1 MDWVYI
7 LLIFIVPVAVWVL
20 NSLFRPDDQQRPE
33 GRPGAR
39 PQRADIDRFLEE
51 INRRRRQASDRRVEP
66 VQEVRPA
73 PAPPERS
80 RARRPERV
88 PRPLP
93 NTPAPPPRSR
103 PVRRVPDAVEVVVA
117 EAYIPPA
124 PVAQPRVD
132 QTTVAALRSIGAAP
146 PPSPMPALAQVAS
159 MLRSPHALVA
169 GIMLQE
175 ILGPPVSRRK
185 RPQ

>member
-20 NSLFRPDDQQRPE
+20 NSLFRPDDQQRSE

-73 PAPPERS
+73 PPPPERS
-80 RARRPERV
+80 RTRARRPERV

-93 NTPAPPPRSR
+93 NTPAPPPR
-103 PVRRVPDAVEVVVA
+103 PARRVIDPVDVVLA
-117 EAYIPPA
+117 EAVPPTA
-124 PVAQPRVD
+124 LAVQPMAD
-132 QTTVAALRSIGAAP
+132 QTTVAALRSIGAP
-146 PPSPMPALAQVAS
+146 PRPAPMPALAQVAS
-159 MLRSPHALVA
+159 MLRSPYALVA

-185 RPQ
+185 PPQ

>member
-51 INRRRRQASDRRVEP
+51 INRRRRQASDRRVER
-66 VQEVRPA
+66 VEEVRPA
-73 PAPPERS
+73 PPPPERS
-80 RARRPERV
+80 RTRRPERV

-93 NTPAPPPRSR
+93 NTPAPPPR
-103 PVRRVPDAVEVVVA
+103 PPQARRVLQPVEVILADAV
-117 EAYIPPA
+117 PPTVLA
-124 PVAQPRVD
+124 VQPTAD
-132 QTTVAALRSIGAAP
+132 LTTVAALRSIGAP
-146 PPSPMPALAQVAS
+146 PRPAPMPALAQVAS
-159 MLRSPHALVA
+159 MLRSPYALVA

-185 RPQ
+185 PPQ